1 MKQKLIAKMKWAKA
15 RNKAVESVVGPPKE
29 QRTTTTVQYTRI
41 NLLKRLTENANV

>member
-29 QRTTTTVQYTRI
+29 QQATNTVQYTRI
-41 NLLKRLTENANV
+41 NILKRLEDK